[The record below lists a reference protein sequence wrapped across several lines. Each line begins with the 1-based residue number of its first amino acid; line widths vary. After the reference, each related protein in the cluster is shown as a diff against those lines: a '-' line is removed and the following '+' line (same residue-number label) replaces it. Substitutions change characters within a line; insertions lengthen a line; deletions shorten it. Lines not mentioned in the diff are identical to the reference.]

1 MKTICAL
8 TGAYEIDNERHFVKN
23 HRSKHTFALNFI
35 IFLNKI
41 SIFYDEY
48 HFNIDKW
55 KRFRTYS
62 LQSNSCIMNFMCCW
76 GFFSIRKSPKDIV
89 QMPIKGFLRTV
100 EETVVSQILTFF
112 ISL

>member
-8 TGAYEIDNERHFVKN
+8 TGAYNEIDNERHFVKN

-41 SIFYDEY
+41 FYDEY

-62 LQSNSCIMNFMCCW
+62 LQSNSCIMIFMCCCC
-76 GFFSIRKSPKDIV
+76 FF
-89 QMPIKGFLRTV
+89 FNY
-100 EETVVSQILTFF
+100 E
-112 ISL
+112 IS